1 MSEGTFRR
9 LRIAI
14 TIFVAGTVSIAV
26 STNNPLLAVVA
37 VITGMVFMA
46 VVKRKTKAKLTD
58 ERVERVSEIAAK
70 WTYVVFTSS
79 MAVTSLL
86 LIFINQRYAFL
97 ESLGILF
104 SYLTMFLLV
113 LYTLFFHFFSR
124 KL

>member
-1 MSEGTFRR
+1 
-9 LRIAI
+9 
-14 TIFVAGTVSIAV
+14 
-26 STNNPLLAVVA
+26 
-37 VITGMVFMA
+37 MA